1 MATAFHGRI
10 HRDHKSS
17 DSGDA
22 NKILFKR
29 HIYLHSRFFK
39 YFFEI
44 GLKFND
50 SVGEWTP
57 ASVLRAAEVLQN

>member
-50 SVGEWTP
+50 SVGE
-57 ASVLRAAEVLQN
+57 